1 MKLHGNRRADAFVMR
16 LWATFG
22 VIVFA
27 LLACTPSLTV
37 EAARMTPIRAY
48 HVFDK
53 DHVDLH
59 KYAAILAAQETQRKI
74 RDTELKKLMNPMY
87 FWLCKMD
94 VRKNFNDPE
103 SRLRRGNEKVNDVCE
118 DYERR
123 LIDTVESYGLDAQ
136 SFNDLSYEIMNQ
148 QELKKQVMLQ
158 AFYYKLAA
166 DLDHNVVKEVVS
178 SVVDSDNN
186 NKKKNARM
194 HHSLP
199 HTGALDEVI
208 DPASQHEDHVLR
220 FTKALKEVETNR
232 LEMRQDLLD
241 KLGIKKFPRNM
252 CDPEVLPAM
261 APAIQN
267 AWYVYMSCVFVC
279 MCVHILYSG
288 HSIRP
293 VIYY

>member
-1 MKLHGNRRADAFVMR
+1 
-16 LWATFG
+16 
-22 VIVFA
+22 
-27 LLACTPSLTV
+27 
-37 EAARMTPIRAY
+37 
-48 HVFDK
+48 
-53 DHVDLH
+53 
-59 KYAAILAAQETQRKI
+59 
-74 RDTELKKLMNPMY
+74 
-87 FWLCKMD
+87 
-94 VRKNFNDPE
+94 
-103 SRLRRGNEKVNDVCE
+103 
-118 DYERR
+118 
-123 LIDTVESYGLDAQ
+123 
-136 SFNDLSYEIMNQ
+136 
-148 QELKKQVMLQ
+148 
-158 AFYYKLAA
+158 
-166 DLDHNVVKEVVS
+166 
-178 SVVDSDNN
+178 
-186 NKKKNARM
+186 M

-199 HTGALDEVI
+199 PTGALDEVI
-208 DPASQHEDHVLR
+208 DPASQQEDHVLR